1 MSDPLSTSS
10 TPQLLFPDW
19 PAPARVR
26 AACTTRIGGV
36 SQGPYASLNMGRS
49 SGDAPEAVSEN
60 RRRVHQALG
69 LPAEPCWIRQVH
81 GARAVRM
88 PAAQDAEPP
97 EADASFTTEPG
108 VVCAVQA
115 ADCLPVLLCDQAGT
129 VVAAAH
135 AGWRGLA
142 GGVLERTVAAL
153 PVPPQ
158 ELLAWLGPAI
168 GPEAFEVGEE
178 VRERFVGADAAAAG
192 AFRPGTLAGPN
203 PRKYYADLFG
213 LARLRLAQA
222 GVRHISGGGLSTHAD
237 RTRFYSYRR
246 DGVTGRMA
254 ALIWLEPAGA

>member
-1 MSDPLSTSS
+1 MSEPIDDSALGWPG
-10 TPQLLFPDW
+10 LLLPDW

-36 SQGPYASLNMGRS
+36 SLGAYASLNMGRS
-49 SGDAPEAVSEN
+49 AGDASAAVSEN
-60 RRRVHQALG
+60 RRRVHQALA

-81 GARAVRM
+81 GVRAVQM
-88 PAAQDAEPP
+88 PQAAPGPD
-97 EADASFTTEPG
+97 ADASFTIEPG
-108 VVCAVQA
+108 VVCAVHA
-115 ADCLPVLLCDQAGT
+115 ADCLPVLLCDQSGT

-158 ELLAWLGPAI
+158 ALLAWLGPAI

-178 VRERFVGADAAAAG
+178 VRECFVAADAAAAR
-192 AFRPGTLAGPN
+192 AFRPAVLAG
-203 PRKYYADLFG
+203 KHYADLFA
-213 LARLRLAQA
+213 LARLRLARA
-222 GVRHISGGGLSTHAD
+222 GVHRVHGGGLSTHAD
-237 RTRFYSYRR
+237 PARFFSYRR

-254 ALIWLEPAGA
+254 ALIWLE